1 MDRQHGELL
10 RAFASLAVTLVV
22 MAILL
27 FGAAGT
33 LAWSHGQ
40 AFMLVFLL
48 LIFVSIAVLWR
59 LNPEIFVARAR
70 LTGQGIRVWDRALL
84 AILLPAFA
92 AILPVAGLDD
102 GRFHRAPAAG
112 IWVVAGYVLL
122 VIGFAGSGWAQ
133 AVNRHFEPSV
143 RIQTER
149 HHRVVDTG
157 PYAYVRHPGYVFGS
171 LLAIGRPGARLMVGR
186 GARRTRYRHA
196 AGAYRAR
203 GRPPAAR
210 PARLRRNCRAHAL
223 SLDSGYLVGL
233 RPGRGHSSG
242 RRSGR
247 RYPRARP
254 IAAAGPAKSPFPR
267 APAPR
272 SGGG

>member
-1 MDRQHGELL
+1 MDRQHAELL

-27 FGAAGT
+27 FGSAGT
-33 LAWSHGQ
+33 LAWPHGQ

-59 LNPEIFVARAR
+59 LNPEIFVAPAR
-70 LTGQGIRVWDRALL
+70 LTGQGTRAWDRVLL

-92 AILPVAGLDD
+92 AILPAAGLDD
-102 GRFHRAPAAG
+102 GRFHWAPAAG

-171 LLAIGRPGARLMVGR
+171 LLAIGAALALGSWWAVVPAALVIVTLLVRTALEDVPLQRDLPGYAEI
-186 GARRTRYRHA
+186 AARTRYRWI
-196 AGAYRAR
+196 
-203 GRPPAAR
+203 
-210 PARLRRNCRAHAL
+210 
-223 SLDSGYLVGL
+223 
-233 RPGRGHSSG
+233 PG
-242 RRSGR
+242 
-247 RYPRARP
+247 
-254 IAAAGPAKSPFPR
+254 IW
-267 APAPR
+267 
-272 SGGG
+272 

>member
-33 LAWSHGQ
+33 LAWPHGQ

-48 LIFVSIAVLWR
+48 LILVSIAVLWR
-59 LNPEIFVARAR
+59 LNPEIFVAPAR
-70 LTGQGIRVWDRALL
+70 LTGQGTRAWDRVLL

-102 GRFHRAPAAG
+102 GRFHWAPAAG

-171 LLAIGRPGARLMVGR
+171 LLAIGAALALGSWWAVVPAALVIVTLLVRTALEDATLQRDLPGYAEF
-186 GARRTRYRHA
+186 AARTRYRWI
-196 AGAYRAR
+196 
-203 GRPPAAR
+203 
-210 PARLRRNCRAHAL
+210 
-223 SLDSGYLVGL
+223 
-233 RPGRGHSSG
+233 PG
-242 RRSGR
+242 
-247 RYPRARP
+247 
-254 IAAAGPAKSPFPR
+254 IW
-267 APAPR
+267 
-272 SGGG
+272 

>member
-27 FGAAGT
+27 FGSAGT
-33 LAWSHGQ
+33 LAWPHGQ
-40 AFMLVFLL
+40 ALMLVFLL
-48 LIFVSIAVLWR
+48 LILVSIAVLWR

-70 LTGQGIRVWDRALL
+70 LTGQGTRAWDRALL

-102 GRFHRAPAAG
+102 GRFHWAPAAG

-171 LLAIGRPGARLMVGR
+171 LLAIGAALTLGSWWAMVPAALVIVTLLVRTALEDATLQRDLPGYAEF
-186 GARRTRYRHA
+186 AARTRYRWI
-196 AGAYRAR
+196 
-203 GRPPAAR
+203 
-210 PARLRRNCRAHAL
+210 
-223 SLDSGYLVGL
+223 
-233 RPGRGHSSG
+233 PGVW
-242 RRSGR
+242 
-247 RYPRARP
+247 
-254 IAAAGPAKSPFPR
+254 
-267 APAPR
+267 
-272 SGGG
+272 